1 MKLGYA
7 RISKNDGGQVLDA
20 QLDQLREAGVDDAHI
35 YTDKA
40 SGAKEDRPGLE
51 AVLKA
56 AREGDTIVV
65 ARLDRL
71 GRSLRHLIDISE
83 DLRGRGIGFKV
94 ISGAAAGVDTSTPS
108 GKMMFSMFAAFAE
121 YERELIRERTLDGLK
136 AARARGRKGGPQANY
151 GRGQNPLSAGRNEG
165 SQDQRPTG
173 LPGPRGL
180 KSDALPLCRSGW
192 ESAIDGRK
200 RRSII

>member
-20 QLDQLREAGVDDAHI
+20 QLDQLREEGIGDAHI

-40 SGAKEDRPGLE
+40 SGAKEDRPGLD
-51 AVLKA
+51 ALLKA

-136 AARARGRKGGPQANY
+136 AARARGRKGGRKPIMD
-151 GRGQNPLSAGRNEG
+151 EG
-165 SQDQRPTG
+165 KIR
-173 LPGPRGL
+173 L
-180 KSDALPLCRSGW
+180 ALAAMKDRKTSVQQVCRDLGVSRATLYRYVDPVGN
-192 ESAIDGRK
+192 
-200 RRSII
+200 RR